1 MNEPIVNLPNG
12 DFTTA
17 SYLKNHYYKSGHF
30 GKSKG
35 IRINDYM
42 IIDDKVHQIHKIIVH
57 RFRMGDVEDPDLYA
71 AQPLFEWQNSEVGK
85 WIMEHS
91 VETPMWHRQRDVANY
106 GHMYAVEAWLKGSD
120 HTFWQLKWG
129 QKYVDSLIK

>member
-1 MNEPIVNLPNG
+1 MNVIPLPNG
-12 DFTTA
+12 DFTTVEHIEA
-17 SYLKNHYYKSGHF
+17 HGPLTVT
-30 GKSKG
+30 
-35 IRINDYM
+35 
-42 IIDDKVHQIHKIIVH
+42 VHK
-57 RFRMGDVEDPDLYA
+57 FRMGDVEDPDLYA
-71 AQPLFEWQNSEVGK
+71 AEPLIEWQNSEVGR

-91 VETPMWHRQRDVANY
+91 VETPMWHRQVDVANY